1 MLRPQTADEMIST
14 YLDGGPDK
22 MAQVFLVPL
31 LAVHY
36 YTYVIQN
43 GAKDKFRLSSIVG
56 YTLPDQILA
65 KTKITDLTLLQKFKC
80 FDTNVSI
87 SILASIVLMSVFMS
101 LYERTYLKTFF
112 RTFWSYSSVILSDY
126 HSFRAKKS
134 VERVLSG
141 VWLMSCTVL
150 LAAFS
155 GQLREQILKPKS
167 IEWIDSWQ
175 DLIEWEDLKIETF
188 KTSSLVIYFDQLGKE
203 EEMTKILKKRLV
215 IINDRK
221 RLSFKKSIDK
231 ELDYEGVR
239 RGMTALVHTSENLE
253 IIKQNLI
260 QDDFKEDIDFHIS
273 ESGGVPQPCNTITN
287 RANFNETLAL
297 KWDLM

>member
-80 FDTNVSI
+80 FDSNVSI
-87 SILASIVLMSVFMS
+87 SILASIVLISLFMS

-126 HSFRAKKS
+126 HSFRAKKYIK
-134 VERVLSG
+134 RLLSG
-141 VWLMSCTVL
+141 IWLMSCIV
-150 LAAFS
+150 FS

-167 IEWIDSWQ
+167 IEWIDSYQ
-175 DLIEWEDLKIETF
+175 DLIEWEHLKIETF
-188 KTSSLVIYFDQLGKE
+188 KTSSLVIYINQLGNE
-203 EEMTKILKKRLV
+203 EEITKILEKRL
-215 IINDRK
+215 ITLNDRK
-221 RLSFKKSIDK
+221 VLSFKKSFNK
-231 ELDYEGVR
+231 QLDYEGVR
-239 RGMTALVHTSENLE
+239 RGVTALVHTAENLE

-260 QDDFKEDIDFHIS
+260 QDDFREDIDFHIS

-287 RANFNETLAL
+287 GANFNETLAM